1 MKNAHRLKVAAA
13 AGALTG
19 AFTLGLIGASWM
31 ASWTPQI
38 SEWRNQWATE
48 SKTLADASGLS
59 FLDFSSTSTAQP
71 TRTVVVNNVAL
82 SVKYE
87 VIPSTTGQR
96 NPTLRI
102 IEVAKVNSSGDC
114 SICKDQSGGIG
125 NGAGS
130 HADSVVPQTVIDSHT
145 QLEEYL
151 SSVLFARMTNQRRDQ
166 IRIRRGSRDVNLDVQ
181 LENRGTDGT
190 LVAVVTEAQCTNCSR
205 QSIQLPAN
213 VRSLQHMALTIEQRL
228 REQDR
233 GQSSTRTEGARQD
246 RENTTRL
253 NRILVECREQHGRE
267 RSDRDRRD
275 SYLTAESIRIIQRR
289 ARQTPA
295 VSAERIFDELDL
307 DGDNDI
313 DSDGRSAELRCR
325 VDKFN
330 DIVSRGENIRDV
342 TSAQAQRFLR
352 EHIRPH
358 LLAALLDQS
367 ESGKEARTEAQNMI
381 EDLQALPDRRYSG
394 LRSIVSSLSSEA
406 VRSAAWS
413 IRDRQQQAI
422 LMERLSPGQ
431 GQLAQRLLLVEQ
443 QNLLD
448 LHGRLAN
455 SNITGLQLGL
465 AGENIGQTQAQAL
478 MRNYFTATQPVLA
491 CAILGFEQNQNCT
504 LANGLG
510 VTNEG
515 TGLSIRL
522 SDPRYGSQVV
532 HPLNRGRRTAIRNSR
547 GQIIAGP
554 QGIVAPLPAIG
565 SGFQTVQPGAPVRMG
580 LTR

>member
-1 MKNAHRLKVAAA
+1 MKKAHRIKVAAA
-13 AGALTG
+13 VGALSG

-38 SEWRNQWATE
+38 SEWKNQWVTE
-48 SKTLADASGLS
+48 TKTLADASGLS
-59 FLDFSSTSTAQP
+59 FLDLSSTTPAQQ
-71 TRTVVVNNVAL
+71 TRTIVVNNVAL

-87 VIPSTTGQR
+87 VIPSTEDRR
-96 NPTLRI
+96 NPTLRV
-102 IEVAKVNSSGDC
+102 IEVTKESSSGDC
-114 SICKDQSGGIG
+114 TICKDQSGGIG
-125 NGAGS
+125 NGSGS
-130 HADSVVPQTVIDSHT
+130 HADSVVPQTVIDSPA

-151 SSVLFARMTNQRRDQ
+151 SSVLLARMANQRRDQ
-166 IRIRRGSRDVNLDVQ
+166 IRIRRGSRDVNYNVR

-190 LVAVVTEAQCTNCSR
+190 LVAEVTEAQCSNCAR
-205 QSIQLPAN
+205 ESIQIPAN
-213 VRSLQHMALTIEQRL
+213 VRSLQHVALTIEQRL

-233 GQSSTRTEGARQD
+233 GQSNNRTEGTRQD

-253 NRILVECREQHGRE
+253 NRILVECREQHG
-267 RSDRDRRD
+267 SH
-275 SYLTAESIRIIQRR
+275 LTAESLRIAQRR
-289 ARQTPA
+289 ARQVPA

-307 DGDNDI
+307 ETDGDTE
-313 DSDGRSAELRCR
+313 SRSAELRCR

-455 SNITGLQLGL
+455 SNMTGLQLGL
-465 AGENIGQTQAQAL
+465 AGQNIGQTQAQAL

-532 HPLNRGRRTAIRNSR
+532 HPAGRGRGTAIRNSR